1 MGVFSTEMFSVFE
14 SKSNRAKKPVF
25 EIEAK
30 ANGYP

>member
-1 MGVFSTEMFSVFE
+1 MFPTEMLFVFE